1 MIANL
6 LVMGIMANQTSS
18 AEGMSGYATVGES
31 RMPLSH
37 EAKVGLFFILSVV
50 LFGLMLELGNRWR
63 IFERGVPYKVFLS
76 STTGLKQGDAV
87 KLAGVEVGTI
97 TKIAVQDS
105 RVQVDF
111 DVKPGTHIKQD
122 TMAGLRMTSMLGGQF
137 LGLSFGSPAS
147 PDLPPGSTLKSTEA
161 FGFDAIMDNVGGLTK
176 DAKQLIVNLDR
187 NQNEVMK
194 KISTMLDENRTAV
207 NTSLQSLSSITAKI
221 DKGEGALGMLVNDK
235 QLGHDIRD
243 VAGSLKT
250 VSARLERGEGTAGK
264 LLTDDRLY
272 TDALATVKEMRE
284 GMGSLNRIAARID
297 KGEGTAG
304 KLVND
309 PALYDE
315 LKDTVANLKE
325 ITRKIN
331 NGEGTIGKL
340 VNDDKLY
347 LNAISTLKK
356 TEKTMEGLQDTG
368 PISVLGSVIGTLF

>member
-1 MIANL
+1 
-6 LVMGIMANQTSS
+6 
-18 AEGMSGYATVGES
+18 
-31 RMPLSH
+31 MPLAH
-37 EAKVGLFFILSVV
+37 EAKVGLFFILSIV
-50 LFGLMLELGNRWR
+50 LFGLMLELGNRWK
-63 IFERGVPYKVFLS
+63 IFDRGVPYKVFLS

-97 TKIAVQDS
+97 TKIAIKDS

-111 DVKPGTHIKQD
+111 EVTPGTHIKQD
-122 TMAGLRMTSMLGGQF
+122 SVASLHMTSMLGGQS

-147 PDLPPGSTLKSTEA
+147 PDLPAGSTLKSAEA
-161 FGFDAIMDNVGGLTK
+161 FGVDQILDNVGGLTQ
-176 DAKQLIVNLDR
+176 DAKHLVTNLDR

-194 KISTMLDENRTAV
+194 KISAMLDENRAAV
-207 NTSLQSLSSITAKI
+207 NTSLQNLSSITAKI
-221 DKGEGALGMLVNDK
+221 DNGEGALGMLVNDK

-272 TDALATVKEMRE
+272 IEALATVKEMRE
-284 GMGSLNRIAARID
+284 GMGSLNRITARID

-309 PALYDE
+309 AALYDE

-331 NGEGTIGKL
+331 SGEGTIGKL

-356 TEKTMEGLQDTG
+356 TDKAMEGLQDTG